1 MNHLVILYV
10 LVGTDA
16 SVVTLSKVGVEE
28 VLLTLET
35 KEEYNLLTLN
45 PFNVGLLSKLI
56 KVFKIFIQKLY
67 IYNQREYNIY
77 IKDVQLRI
85 NSKRPPIC
93 LFKASL
99 CVIKPEEVL
108 SIIVEAPIEVDKIRK
123 ALQEI
128 V

>member
-45 PFNVGLLSKLI
+45 PFNVSLLGKLI
-56 KVFKIFIQKLY
+56 KVFKVFI
-67 IYNQREYNIY
+67 
-77 IKDVQLRI
+77 
-85 NSKRPPIC
+85 
-93 LFKASL
+93 
-99 CVIKPEEVL
+99 
-108 SIIVEAPIEVDKIRK
+108 
-123 ALQEI
+123 
-128 V
+128 